1 MGNTC
6 ATSLTTLAMLD
17 ALEAG
22 ISALRSQCVSAP
34 AFQAGTAGVLEAELC
49 AAGLSTGEF
58 ARLACVPQDMVEA
71 WATGNR
77 VAPPWVTA
85 AIRLVA
91 LLTPS
96 ARYKLLNS
104 SAHAYALTAEPTQCH
119 PFSRIEE
126 L

>member
-22 ISALRSQCVSAP
+22 ISALQSQCVSGP
-34 AFQAGTAGVLEAELC
+34 GGVALQAELH
-49 AAGLSTGEF
+49 AAGISTGEF
-58 ARLACVPQDMVEA
+58 ARLVYVPQDAVEGWASGAKAAPA
-71 WATGNR
+71 WA
-77 VAPPWVTA
+77 AA

-96 ARYKLLNS
+96 ARHKLLYGAMRTHS
-104 SAHAYALTAEPTQCH
+104 PVVGQTQSH

>member
-1 MGNTC
+1 
-6 ATSLTTLAMLD
+6 MLD

-22 ISALRSQCVSAP
+22 ISALRSRSITGP
-34 AFQAGTAGVLEAELC
+34 LPQANPEAAAMLSAELR
-49 AAGLSTGEF
+49 AAGISAAEF
-58 ARLACVPQDMVEA
+58 ARVACVPQDAVDGWTSGA
-71 WATGNR
+71 IA
-77 VAPPWVTA
+77 APQWVSV

-96 ARYKLLNS
+96 ARQKLLS
-104 SAHAYALTAEPTQCH
+104 DPMRAQVRTRDLTRCH